1 MQRGRKFYA
10 FSASTPG
17 NALPSIHSRKAPPAV
32 ETKVKSPATPAW
44 LSAATVSPPPATE
57 VSEPSRVSAAAVL
70 ASATVAV
77 SKGGVSNA
85 QSGQLHNKVRH
96 FLSRSPERRAGKECE
111 VRVDIGGR
119 RCINKKKNR

>member
-1 MQRGRKFYA
+1 MRIMDGSSDVCY
-10 FSASTPG
+10 TE
-17 NALPSIHSRKAPPAV
+17 LV

-85 QSGQLHNKVRH
+85 PSGPFHTKVRQ
-96 FLSRSPERRAGKECE
+96 FLSTSARASTAAGPTKIGRAPGRERVGQ
-111 VRVDIGGR
+111 
-119 RCINKKKNR
+119 

>member
-44 LSAATVSPPPATE
+44 LSAATVSPPPANE

-77 SKGGVSNA
+77 SKGGVSQA
-85 QSGQLHNKVRH
+85 QSGPFHHKV
-96 FLSRSPERRAGKECE
+96 SQEERRGGKEVVGQC
-111 VRVDIGGR
+111 
-119 RCINKKKNR
+119 